1 MILSKAHPIESR
13 AVNKTD
19 TKFEL
24 ELEWESLMVL
34 SLLTWVIIVNQIKL
48 FPAFSVFSV
57 LV

>member
-13 AVNKTD
+13 AVNKNRQ
-19 TKFEL
+19 L